1 MPAFLS
7 QLSAPDRGLP
17 PEQLNALAEA
27 VLQTQ
32 RSSRAFAMSISA
44 RGSRKS
50 LAVRGN
56 LADPLVAPTGSAQ
69 LWFFDNT
76 ATELAVS
83 RMRVETAQAKGDFA
97 ALSGLIEAAPMP
109 MWFRGTDGAL
119 RLVNSAYVR
128 AVAAQNAQQVVAEG
142 IELVERIEGLAP
154 PMWPRRPRRRA
165 SPSSVWWPPPSTA
178 SAALAR
184 LRPAAGRG
192 GVAGY
197 AVDIEDMEELSR
209 SLRAFREAQR
219 SLLDLLSSGV
229 AQFDRCGNWFS
240 PTSPS
245 SASSA
250 CTAPICRAVWA
261 SSAGSMSPATSAAC
275 PKRAT
280 IPPGAAIMSAG
291 SPRMPLRMRHGR
303 SRTAPICASRPSPC
317 PMAACC

>member
-1 MPAFLS
+1 
-7 QLSAPDRGLP
+7 
-17 PEQLNALAEA
+17 LNALAEA

-178 SAALAR
+178 SAAPCASPTCRWARGRGRLRRRYRGYGGAEPLPAR
-184 LRPAAGRG
+184 LPRGAALAARSAVFGCGAIRSVRQLVFANQPFQRLFGLHSADMQGGLGFERWLDVARDIGR
-192 GVAGY
+192 VP
-197 AVDIEDMEELSR
+197 E
-209 SLRAFREAQR
+209 
-219 SLLDLLSSGV
+219 
-229 AQFDRCGNWFS
+229 
-240 PTSPS
+240 
-245 SASSA
+245 
-250 CTAPICRAVWA
+250 
-261 SSAGSMSPATSAAC
+261 
-275 PKRAT
+275 RAT

>member
-1 MPAFLS
+1 
-7 QLSAPDRGLP
+7 
-17 PEQLNALAEA
+17 LNALAEA

-128 AVAAQNAQQVVAEG
+128 AVAARMPSRWWPRASNWSSAS
-142 IELVERIEGLAP
+142 RD
-154 PMWPRRPRRRA
+154 WPRRCGRA
-165 SPSSVWWPPPSTA
+165 SLGAGPA
-178 SAALAR
+178 HRACGGLHHQ
-184 LRPAAGRG
+184 RPASYLRVSDLPLGEGAWP
-192 GVAGY
+192 VTPS
-197 AVDIEDMEELSR
+197 ISR
-209 SLRAFREAQR
+209 IWR
-219 SLLDLLSSGV
+219 S
-229 AQFDRCGNWFS
+229 
-240 PTSPS
+240 
-245 SASSA
+245 
-250 CTAPICRAVWA
+250 
-261 SSAGSMSPATSAAC
+261 
-275 PKRAT
+275 
-280 IPPGAAIMSAG
+280 
-291 SPRMPLRMRHGR
+291 
-303 SRTAPICASRPSPC
+303 
-317 PMAACC
+317 